1 MKEAV
6 PINILEE
13 CYKTSVKRLHP
24 ICVKNKPEQKY
35 VTINLT
41 TTTECLPPLPE
52 QVHYKEEPQNE
63 SYDEIETD
71 LEGYLSDKKPI
82 PIETDSSGAQEFEDK
97 LGITNHLTDVKGIQ
111 STLIKL
117 SCSFQQAA
125 DAYNKLATYLPA
137 LPVEDVVPLV
147 KALPEP
153 NSTEHGP
160 LAKAMKEH

>member
-1 MKEAV
+1 MRNQYPSK
-6 PINILEE
+6 
-13 CYKTSVKRLHP
+13 H
-24 ICVKNKPEQKY
+24 
-35 VTINLT
+35 
-41 TTTECLPPLPE
+41 
-52 QVHYKEEPQNE
+52 
-63 SYDEIETD
+63 
-71 LEGYLSDKKPI
+71 
-82 PIETDSSGAQEFEDK
+82 SSGAQEFEDK